1 MTSGTA
7 NDLVLFAYDGS
18 EYAKEAIRQAG
29 NQLRNGRRAVVLT
42 VWEPVVPLAL
52 PGEAPAGVEDDI
64 ERDARRVAAEGAGLA
79 RTRGFNAEP
88 IANRGAPV
96 WQRIVDAAEDYQ
108 ASIIVMG
115 SHGRTGIELVL
126 LGSVASVAARHTNLP
141 VLIVHSSSG
150 DSRG

>member
-52 PGEAPAGVEDDI
+52 PGEAPAGI
-64 ERDARRVAAEGAGLA
+64 S
-79 RTRGFNAEP
+79 TP
-88 IANRGAPV
+88 
-96 WQRIVDAAEDYQ
+96 
-108 ASIIVMG
+108 AS
-115 SHGRTGIELVL
+115 R
-126 LGSVASVAARHTNLP
+126 
-141 VLIVHSSSG
+141 
-150 DSRG
+150 